1 MHTAYAG
8 DRCQRD
14 KLDSSSC
21 LTVSLHSVSQ
31 EIVSHM
37 ALFVKVWKQRY
48 TPCGKNSPFHN
59 GSNLRGPA
67 IRERALAIPEKYR
80 RAPIGK

>member
-21 LTVSLHSVSQ
+21 LTVSLHTVSQ

-37 ALFVKVWKQRY
+37 SLFVKVWEQRY
-48 TPCGKNSPFHN
+48 TLAGRIPFSQREQSTSA
-59 GSNLRGPA
+59 SNTREGPSH
-67 IRERALAIPEKYR
+67 P
-80 RAPIGK
+80 